1 MYTLLVVD
9 HSNIASVKAGTTC
22 PVISEPVGG
31 KSLVLMSWGSLTVD
45 MDTLRHEGTQ
55 GQYIQFTTAQAIALA
70 EYNQHF
76 GS

>member
-1 MYTLLVVD
+1 MFTLLVVD
-9 HSNIASVKAGTTC
+9 HSNIASVKSGVTC

-45 MDTLRHEGTQ
+45 VDTLRHEGVN

-70 EYNQHF
+70 EYNHHF

>member
-1 MYTLLVVD
+1 MYALLIVD
-9 HSNIASVKAGTTC
+9 HSSIASVRTGTTC

-45 MDTLRHEGTQ
+45 MDTLRHEGLN
-55 GQYIQFTTAQAIALA
+55 GQYIQFTTAQALALA
-70 EYNQHF
+70 EYDRHF